1 MVERRLKL
9 RNLNYTGKIPYN
21 TFEKVKFVTD
31 NFRLSAMGKKTN
43 GMKIG
48 ILTAG
53 GDCPGLNA
61 AIRGV
66 GKTAI
71 IKYGMKLIGISDG
84 FTGLI
89 NKEYIELTEQN
100 LSGILTLGGTILGTS
115 REKPFKSA
123 GKKKNEIR
131 KPDLIKE
138 HYEQL
143 GLDCLVCIGG
153 NGTLKTAYLLS
164 QEGLNV
170 IGMPKTIDNDVWG
183 TDITFGFDSAVNI
196 ATEAIDRLHSTA
208 NSHKRI
214 MLIEVMGH
222 NAGWIAL
229 YSGIAGG
236 GDVILIPEIPYK
248 EEKIAEYLLH
258 RAEENKPYSIVVVAE
273 GIRNPGKERSV
284 AQYLSKK
291 ISELTG
297 LDTRETVLGYIQRG
311 GTPSPMDRVLAT
323 RYGTAAAD
331 MIAERDFGKMVAM
344 KNNQIV
350 ALPLADVSGKLKLIK
365 PDDPLVIQAQK
376 IGTSFGV

>member
-1 MVERRLKL
+1 M
-9 RNLNYTGKIPYN
+9 
-21 TFEKVKFVTD
+21 
-31 NFRLSAMGKKTN
+31 
-43 GMKIG
+43 GMKSSGMRIG

-53 GDCPGLNA
+53 GDCPGINA

-71 IKYGMKLIGISDG
+71 VKYGMTVIGISDG
-84 FTGLI
+84 FTGMI
-89 NKEYIELTEQN
+89 NKDYTELSEKD

-115 REKPFKSA
+115 REKPFKST
-123 GKKKNEIR
+123 GKKNEIK
-131 KPDLIKE
+131 KPDLIRE
-138 HYEQL
+138 HYDQL

-153 NGTLKTAYLLS
+153 NGTLKTAHLLS
-164 QEGLNV
+164 EEGINV
-170 IGMPKTIDNDVWG
+170 VGIPKTIDNDVWG

-214 MLIEVMGH
+214 MLIELMGH

-229 YSGIAGG
+229 YSGVASG

-273 GIRNPGKERSV
+273 GVSNPLKDRSV
-284 AQYLSKK
+284 AHYLSNR
-291 ISELTG
+291 INEMTG
-297 LDTRETVLGYIQRG
+297 LETRETVLGYIQRG

-323 RYGTAAAD
+323 RYGTVAAD
-331 MIAERDFGKMVAM
+331 MIAARDFGKMVAL
-344 KNNQIV
+344 KNNEIV
-350 ALPLADVSGKLKLIK
+350 SVPLADVSGKLKLVE
-365 PDDPLVIQAQK
+365 PDNPLVLQAK
-376 IGTSFGV
+376 NMGTSFGI